1 MSLKR
6 FYIVKNLTSGEVNS
20 PEVNKVDGSIG
31 SDNYC
36 LLKKEIDASRP
47 TGEYVHEF
55 MLVEDFNAALSLS
68 MFTPV
73 SYGIR
78 EYKKYDKRFC
88 DEIILQFESDA
99 GALTLDQTEQLI
111 SEFIDGSGLLDAV
124 FVKLE
129 INSPHHAMTKL
140 SSVVPNTLFPQA
152 LKDKYISIIEEYLK
166 KYPRY

>member
-31 SDNYC
+31 ADNYC
-36 LLKKEIDASRP
+36 LLKKEIDAPEP

-55 MLVEDFNAALSLS
+55 MLLEDFNSALSLS

-78 EYKKYDKRFC
+78 EYKRYDKRFC
-88 DEIILQFESDA
+88 AEVILQFESDA
-99 GALTLDQTEQLI
+99 GSLTMAQTEQLI
-111 SEFIDGSGLLDAV
+111 SELIDGSGLLDSV

-129 INSPHHAMTKL
+129 INSPHHALSKL
-140 SSVVPNTLFPQA
+140 QSVTPNALFPQA
-152 LKDKYISIIEEYLK
+152 LKDKYVSIIEDYLK